1 LTVFAAALEP
11 IQVVSLTV
19 GIIGGT
25 IIGLGAMFVLFEKVT
40 GSLGRWF
47 ERHFKESLEP
57 TNDRITELGQQV
69 EHADAYNRHHL
80 GPNGDTMPVHMR
92 LKVVEQQVALV
103 SAQDERMRRLIQG
116 MVDLGPDTEPDE

>member
-1 LTVFAAALEP
+1 MFAAELEP
-11 IQVVSLTV
+11 IQVISLTV

-57 TNDRITELGQQV
+57 TNDRISEIGQQV
-69 EHADAYNRHHL
+69 EYADAYNRHHL
-80 GPNGDTMPVHMR
+80 GPNGTSMPVHMR

-103 SAQDERMRRLIQG
+103 TAQDERLRRLIQG
-116 MVDLGPDTEPDE
+116 MIDLGPDKDTDE

>member
-1 LTVFAAALEP
+1 MFAAELEP

-25 IIGLGAMFVLFEKVT
+25 IIGLGAMFVLFEKIT

-57 TNDRITELGQQV
+57 TNDRITEIGQQV
-69 EHADAYNRHHL
+69 EYADAYNRHHL
-80 GPNGDTMPVHMR
+80 GPNGTSMPVHMR
-92 LKVVEQQVALV
+92 LKVVETQVALV
-103 SAQDERMRRLIQG
+103 QAQDERLRRLIQG
-116 MVDLGPDTEPDE
+116 MIDLGPDKDTDE

>member
-1 LTVFAAALEP
+1 MFAAELEP
-11 IQVVSLTV
+11 IQVISLTV

-57 TNDRITELGQQV
+57 TNDRITEIGQQV
-69 EHADAYNRHHL
+69 EYADAYNRHHL
-80 GPNGDTMPVHMR
+80 GPNGTSMPVHMR
-92 LKVVEQQVALV
+92 LKVVETQVALV
-103 SAQDERMRRLIQG
+103 QAQDERLRRLIQG
-116 MVDLGPDTEPDE
+116 MIDLGPDKDTDE

>member
-1 LTVFAAALEP
+1 MFAAELET

-19 GIIGGT
+19 GIVAVSVAGVASLIVILEKITGG
-25 IIGLGAMFVLFEKVT
+25 
-40 GSLGRWF
+40 LGRWF

-57 TNDRITELGQQV
+57 TNDRITELCQQV
-69 EHADAYNRHHL
+69 EYADAYNRHHL

-103 SAQDERMRRLIQG
+103 SAQDERLRRLIQG
-116 MVDLGPDTEPDE
+116 MIDLGPDTEPDE

>member
-1 LTVFAAALEP
+1 
-11 IQVVSLTV
+11 
-19 GIIGGT
+19 
-25 IIGLGAMFVLFEKVT
+25 MFVLFEKVT

-57 TNDRITELGQQV
+57 TNERISDLGKQV
-69 EHADAYNRHHL
+69 EHADDYNRYHL
-80 GPNGDTMPVHMR
+80 GPNGDAMPVHMR

-116 MVDLGPDTEPDE
+116 IVDLGPDTDTE

>member
-1 LTVFAAALEP
+1 LTVFAAELET

-19 GIIGGT
+19 GIVAVSVAGVASLIV
-25 IIGLGAMFVLFEKVT
+25 VLEKIT

-69 EHADAYNRHHL
+69 EYADAYNRHHL
-80 GPNGDTMPVHMR
+80 GPNGTSMPVHMR
-92 LKVVEQQVALV
+92 LKVVEQQVALI
-103 SAQDERMRRLIQG
+103 SAQDERLRRLIQG
-116 MVDLGPDTEPDE
+116 MVDLGPDTDTE

>member
-1 LTVFAAALEP
+1 MLAAELET

-19 GIIGGT
+19 GIVAVSVAGVASLIV
-25 IIGLGAMFVLFEKVT
+25 VLEKIT

-116 MVDLGPDTEPDE
+116 MVDLGPDTDTE

>member
-1 LTVFAAALEP
+1 MTVFAAELEG

-19 GIIGGT
+19 GIVAISIAGVASLIVVLEKITGG
-25 IIGLGAMFVLFEKVT
+25 
-40 GSLGRWF
+40 LGRWF

-57 TNDRITELGQQV
+57 TNDRITDLGKQV
-69 EHADAYNRHHL
+69 EYADAYNRHHL

-116 MVDLGPDTEPDE
+116 MIDLRPDTEPDE

>member
-1 LTVFAAALEP
+1 MIVFAAELEP

-57 TNDRITELGQQV
+57 TNERISDLGKQV
-69 EHADAYNRHHL
+69 EHADDYNRYHL
-80 GPNGDTMPVHMR
+80 GPNGDAMPVHMR

-116 MVDLGPDTEPDE
+116 IVDLGPDTDTE

>member
-1 LTVFAAALEP
+1 MFAQLETLQT
-11 IQVVSLTV
+11 ISLMV
-19 GIIGGT
+19 GILGIFTAGVASLIV
-25 IIGLGAMFVLFEKVT
+25 IIEKIT

-47 ERHFKESLEP
+47 ERHFKESLHP
-57 TNDRITELGQQV
+57 TNEKITELGQQV
-69 EHADAYNRHHL
+69 IHADNYNRYHL

-116 MVDLGPDTEPDE
+116 MIDLGPDTEPDE

>member
-1 LTVFAAALEP
+1 VLAELET

-19 GIIGGT
+19 GIVAVSIAGVASL
-25 IIGLGAMFVLFEKVT
+25 IVVLEKIT

-57 TNDRITELGQQV
+57 TNDRITEIGQQV

-92 LKVVEQQVALV
+92 LKVVEQQVALI

>member
-1 LTVFAAALEP
+1 MFAAELET

-19 GIIGGT
+19 GIVAVSVAGVASLIVILEKITGG
-25 IIGLGAMFVLFEKVT
+25 
-40 GSLGRWF
+40 LGRWF

-69 EHADAYNRHHL
+69 KYADAYNRHHL

-103 SAQDERMRRLIQG
+103 SAQDERLRRLIQG
-116 MVDLGPDTEPDE
+116 MIDLGPDTEPDE

>member
-1 LTVFAAALEP
+1 MFAAELEP

-47 ERHFKESLEP
+47 ERHFKESLHP
-57 TNDRITELGQQV
+57 TNERITELGQQV
-69 EHADAYNRHHL
+69 EYADVYNRHHL
-80 GPNGDTMPVHMR
+80 GPNGTSMPVHMR
-92 LKVVEQQVALV
+92 LKVVETQVALV
-103 SAQDERMRRLIQG
+103 QAQDERLRRLIQG
-116 MVDLGPDTEPDE
+116 MIDLGPDTEPDE

>member
-1 LTVFAAALEP
+1 MFAAELET
-11 IQVVSLTV
+11 IQIVSLTV
-19 GIIGGT
+19 GIVAVSVAGVASLIV
-25 IIGLGAMFVLFEKVT
+25 ILEKIT

-69 EHADAYNRHHL
+69 EYADAYNRHHL
-80 GPNGDTMPVHMR
+80 GPNGTSMPVHMR

-103 SAQDERMRRLIQG
+103 SAQDERLRRLIQG
-116 MVDLGPDTEPDE
+116 MIDLGPDTEPDE

>member
-1 LTVFAAALEP
+1 MFAAELEP

-40 GSLGRWF
+40 GGLGRWF

-57 TNDRITELGQQV
+57 TNERITELGQQV
-69 EHADAYNRHHL
+69 EYADAYNRHHL
-80 GPNGDTMPVHMR
+80 GPNGTSMPVHMR
-92 LKVVEQQVALV
+92 LKAVEQQVALV
-103 SAQDERMRRLIQG
+103 SAQDERLRRLIQG
-116 MVDLGPDTEPDE
+116 MIDLGPDTEPDE